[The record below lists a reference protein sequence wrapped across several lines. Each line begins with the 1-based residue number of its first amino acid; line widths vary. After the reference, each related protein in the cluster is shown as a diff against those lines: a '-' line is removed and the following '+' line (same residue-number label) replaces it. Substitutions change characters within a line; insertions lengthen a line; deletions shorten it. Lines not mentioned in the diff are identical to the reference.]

1 VQGVLLGFGIVLIIV
16 LVGYGAARILKDQAA
31 HMLKGLGP
39 TVYYITNPA
48 LMMMLVADTDLHAVL
63 GVFTPIALI
72 TAALSGGLYAVVSR
86 FVLHRDGQRTA
97 VGAMSAS
104 YVNAGNIGLPIAV
117 YAIGSSAPVVSVL
130 LAQLLVIAPAY
141 LALFTWLSERHDGG
155 SRGVGASRFGIE
167 GGQPAPDGG
176 GSGGV
181 KLAVQAV
188 PATRRSA
195 WRMALG
201 TVANPVTVGTAVG
214 LLLAVTGFRP
224 PQVLWTPITMLGNA
238 SVPMLLLMFGMSLGG
253 RRASGQPGLR
263 TDVGWASGIK
273 LVAMPLIGWAVAH
286 FVFGLG
292 GVPLLG
298 VVVMA
303 ALPTAQNVFLFSS
316 KFKMPTQLVQSVI
329 LASSLL
335 CLPVILVA
343 ALLLG

>member
-1 VQGVLLGFGIVLIIV
+1 MQGVLLGFGIVLIIV

-31 HMLKGLGP
+31 HMLKGLAP

-86 FVLHRDGQRTA
+86 FLLHRDGQRTA

-130 LAQLLVIAPAY
+130 LAQLLVIAPLY

-155 SRGVGASRFGIE
+155 SRGLGASRSGI
-167 GGQPAPDGG
+167 GGGRPAQDASG

-181 KLAVQAV
+181 RLAVQAV
-188 PATRRSA
+188 PVTVRRSA
-195 WRMALG
+195 WRMVLG

-253 RRASGQPGLR
+253 GRASGQPGLR

-292 GVPLLG
+292 GVQLLG
-298 VVVMA
+298 VV
-303 ALPTAQNVFLFSS
+303 
-316 KFKMPTQLVQSVI
+316 
-329 LASSLL
+329 
-335 CLPVILVA
+335 
-343 ALLLG
+343 

>member
-1 VQGVLLGFGIVLIIV
+1 MQGVLLGFGIVLIIV

-155 SRGVGASRFGIE
+155 SRGLAAARSVIGGAR
-167 GGQPAPDGG
+167 PAPDGSG

-188 PATRRSA
+188 PAAVRRSA
-195 WRMALG
+195 WRMVLA
-201 TVANPVTVGTAVG
+201 TVANPVTVGTAAG

-238 SVPMLLLMFGMSLGG
+238 SVPMLLLMFGMGPDG
-253 RRASGQPGLR
+253 RRASWQEAGLR
-263 TDVGWASGIK
+263 MDVG
-273 LVAMPLIGWAVAH
+273 
-286 FVFGLG
+286 LG
-292 GVPLLG
+292 KP
-298 VVVMA
+298 A
-303 ALPTAQNVFLFSS
+303 
-316 KFKMPTQLVQSVI
+316 
-329 LASSLL
+329 ASSS
-335 CLPVILVA
+335 CPCR
-343 ALLLG
+343 